1 MDMNMKRL
9 GRNHS
14 SSITERRSYRGG
26 GGSSPWWRAL
36 LCSTAMAVAASVLV
50 LAGPPTPE
58 AGAQST
64 TTVQFDRDGYN
75 AAEGDSAHAKL
86 TFSPATTSQATF
98 TINTTAGTATAGDDF
113 TVGPHSCTVPSGR
126 TSHVCNIP
134 VLADSQIEDYEQ
146 FTIALAPPPSG
157 FTLGANS
164 TATVQIVNVS
174 VVPDNWALK
183 PSGVG
188 PGEQFRLLF
197 KTHNERDGTASAIAT
212 YDTFVRNRVSG
223 ASTGHADI
231 RQYSSTFRV
240 VGSTPTVG
248 AAQHT
253 ATGIMVSGEP
263 SHTPFSTPIYW
274 LNGPKIADDY
284 NDFWDGTWDDNS
296 HGAHR
301 RANGNASTNN
311 RGPNTGTQTGTTH
324 ATAGTKKP
332 SRALGTTNANTRWG
346 GGDPNQN
353 PIDQGDIPKGNNN
366 VYIGL
371 SGIFEVDSGDAANPT
386 ISIAATQEKV
396 TEGDTIRFTIR
407 SMPPPTTQKS
417 VSVTVDET
425 TDGGRNFVPAS
436 QRGDRTVTVPVNTG
450 TVTFT
455 VRTTDNDRSERDG
468 GVTVTVNDGTS
479 YDPHDTLNTAS
490 TVIESDEEFNE
501 LSAGVALGNGSTGPA
516 HTGARVVFKFDTGEA
531 QARELSGIRTQ
542 LAWSGDVISPRSD
555 HRPTTWDQFWY
566 HPDTGRPG
574 GYVRTGLERTI
585 YRNNTGF
592 DTDIYVKNRQEA
604 GGDVDDGWIAM
615 RSIASGKTA
624 PHLDA
629 EWACMAVGSGTCPS
643 AWPGVPTV
651 TVVALDN
658 GRVMSGEDA
667 RFRVS
672 VNPAPGTGE
681 TKRVYLRTWY
691 RYLRGGGQDQNEA
704 FRHVDVDSS
713 GTATF
718 TMPTRLSRVGPG
730 RTARAQVQE
739 DIAYTNDSAY
749 ASVETSRFQ
758 PSSQP
763 CWYGHT
769 HYPASSP
776 YAVKVG
782 PIDVEGLKLLARLGY
797 LPKADFNED
806 NVVDALDLD
815 RSVLPP
821 RYHHYLNV
829 SRHAAMGITDC
840 LTADEIDDLGAG
852 TYRTVW
858 TTCKVDYGHTDH
870 THGSYTDGRG
880 GSHSHHHNYFPA
892 DKFGDGN
899 CAFAGFR
906 SDSQS
911 DSLTDAGFPDPG
923 VLTFSEVTATA
934 MTLSWPERDV
944 DHYLV
949 YWGESG
955 DGANVHEVEVD
966 ADTHSYT
973 ISGLKPGTVY
983 AVIVYSHDLNE
994 VTTTGYQPTA
1004 TESPYAGLI
1013 ADVTEWRNDTR
1024 YVSNQDH
1031 TDRWDRVLL
1040 TLGETVAD
1048 TSLTKMTAAEAQTYA
1063 DRGWTRWDSVVT
1075 ALAEIEAGTTSDPAP
1090 PDPVTPD
1097 PEPVTPDPD
1106 PEISVAGGGGVTEGG
1121 DAIFA
1126 VTAVPAPSAPL
1137 TVDVSVSQS
1146 GDFGVSPGTRTVTIP
1161 ASGSATL
1168 TVGTT
1173 DDSTDEAD
1181 GQVTVAVDVGSGYTV
1196 SPTAGTAT
1204 VAVADDDDPP
1214 PVIPQISVAAGAGVT
1229 EGDAATFTVTASPAP
1244 SAALTVD
1251 VSVAQSGDYGVTTGS
1266 RTVTVGTSGT
1276 ATLTVATTNDST
1288 DEADGQVTVTV
1299 DVGSGYTVSQ
1309 SAGSATV
1316 AVSDDDDPPP
1326 PPPPVVNAT
1335 PSLSISDATAGEGGT
1350 LTFTVTL
1357 SPASSR
1363 YVWVNYYARPE
1374 YGAALSAT
1382 YADFAQTYGMLT
1394 FKPGETSKTITVAAV
1409 DDSSPEGDETF
1420 TVVLYSA
1427 VQAAIADGE
1436 ATGTITDND

>member
-1 MDMNMKRL
+1 MMGLIRRVPLL
-9 GRNHS
+9 GC
-14 SSITERRSYRGG
+14 GV
-26 GGSSPWWRAL
+26 AL
-36 LCSTAMAVAASVLV
+36 AVLAAVLV

-64 TTVQFDRDGYN
+64 ITVQFDQSVYN
-75 AAEGDSAHAKL
+75 AREGGSARLKL
-86 TFSPATTSQATF
+86 TFSQATPSQSSF
-98 TINTTAGTATAGDDF
+98 IIVATDGTATLGADYSL
-113 TVGPHSCTVPSGR
+113 VPAVVTVPAGV
-126 TSHVCNIP
+126 TSHTLGVST
-134 VLADSQIEDYEQ
+134 LADSTIEDYETLSVQ
-146 FTIALAPPPSG
+146 LHGGSLPTG
-157 FTLGANS
+157 FTLGTNG

-197 KTHNERDGTASAIAT
+197 KTHNERDATASTIST

-240 VGSTPTVG
+240 VGSTPTVD
-248 AAQHT
+248 AASHT

-263 SHTPFSTPIYW
+263 SHTPWSTPIYW

-311 RGPNTGTQTGTTH
+311 RGPNTGTRTGTTH

-332 SRALGTTNANTRWG
+332 GKALGTSNANTRWG

-704 FRHVDVDSS
+704 FRHVDVGSS

-718 TMPTRLSRVGPG
+718 AMPTRVSRAGPG
-730 RTARAQVQE
+730 RTVNVQVQE
-739 DIAYTNDSAY
+739 DIAYNLGGTTHAR
-749 ASVETSRFQ
+749 VGTTRFN

-776 YAVKVG
+776 YAVKIG
-782 PIDVEGLKLLARLGY
+782 PIDVGTLKQLARHGVFGA
-797 LPKADFNED
+797 KNENSADFNND
-806 NVVDALDLD
+806 GDVNALDLG
-815 RSVLPP
+815 RNVLPAQ
-821 RYHHYLNV
+821 YHHLLDV
-829 SRHAAMGITDC
+829 THHAAMGITEC

-870 THGSYTDGRG
+870 THGSYTDSRG
-880 GSHSHHHNYFPA
+880 GGHGHHRSYSHTHR
-892 DKFGDGN
+892 FGNGN

-911 DSLTDAGFPDPG
+911 DSQTDAGFPDPG

-955 DGANVHEVEVD
+955 DGANVQEVEVD
-966 ADTHSYT
+966 ADTHSHT

-983 AVIVYSHDLNE
+983 AVTVYSHDLNQ

-1004 TESPYAGLI
+1004 AQPPPVCVPSLPSDA
-1013 ADVTEWRNDTR
+1013 VTVSEVTGWRNQ
-1024 YVSNQDH
+1024 YSHAEHQQ
-1031 TDRWDRVLL
+1031 RWDRVLAA
-1040 TLGETVAD
+1040 LGEDTGETAMTVAD
-1048 TSLTKMTAAEAQTYA
+1048 AQTIKA
-1063 DRGWTRWDSVVT
+1063 RFDNSRWDRTVRT
-1075 ALAEIEAGTTSDPAP
+1075 LQALEQCDDPAP
-1090 PDPVTPD
+1090 PPPPD
-1097 PEPVTPDPD
+1097 PEVSVT
-1106 PEISVAGGGGVTEGG
+1106 AGADITEGG
-1121 DAIFA
+1121 DA
-1126 VTAVPAPSAPL
+1126 V
-1137 TVDVSVSQS
+1137 
-1146 GDFGVSPGTRTVTIP
+1146 
-1161 ASGSATL
+1161 
-1168 TVGTT
+1168 
-1173 DDSTDEAD
+1173 
-1181 GQVTVAVDVGSGYTV
+1181 
-1196 SPTAGTAT
+1196 
-1204 VAVADDDDPP
+1204 
-1214 PVIPQISVAAGAGVT
+1214 
-1229 EGDAATFTVTASPAP
+1229 FTVTASPAP
-1244 SAALTVD
+1244 SAALTVT
-1251 VSVAQSGDYGVTTGS
+1251 VSVSQSGDYGAATGS
-1266 RTVTVGTSGT
+1266 RQVTIPISGSAVLTVATTGDSADEADGSVTTAVSAGAGYTVSATAGSASVAVADDDDPPPVVDPEVSIAAGAGITEGGDAVFTVTASPAPAAALTVTVSVSQTGDYGVSPGSQTVTIPTSGS
-1276 ATLTVATTNDST
+1276 ATLTVATANDSA
-1288 DEADGQVTVTV
+1288 DEADGSVTATV
-1299 DVGSGYTVSQ
+1299 SAGSGYTVSAT
-1309 SAGSATV
+1309 AGSASV
-1316 AVSDDDDPPP
+1316 AVADDDPPP
-1326 PPPPVVNAT
+1326 PPSVNAA
-1335 PSLSISDATAGEGGT
+1335 PSFSISDASGAEGGT

-1357 SPASSR
+1357 SPSSNR
-1363 YVWVNYYARPE
+1363 YAWVHYYARPAF
-1374 YGAALSAT
+1374 GTAASAT
-1382 YADFAQTYGMLT
+1382 FADFAQTYGMLT
-1394 FKPGETSKTITVAAV
+1394 FEPGDTTKTITVALV
-1409 DDSSPEGDETF
+1409 DDNTPEANETF
-1420 TVVLYSA
+1420 KLVLYTPA
-1427 VQAAIADGE
+1427 QAKITDGE